1 VSRPSTVH
9 RRAWIACLLV
19 ALCSFGAARMAHA
32 DCVDQALKAKLIQEK
47 RGRRADER
55 DFVKAARHELTLQG
69 GYYVSDL
76 VDGTF
81 LVGAAYTYHLTEDAA
96 IEASFGYSQVRSS
109 VAARLERDR
118 GVSVL
123 PKEDRVYLVFTDL
136 VWSPVHGKMRVFAD
150 SIIHFDLYGAAG
162 VGIIDNAT
170 SFGAAGQFGL
180 GSKIFLSK
188 SWAVRLDVRDQLYK
202 QQILSV
208 RQYVQD
214 FSLTLGVSVFLPTRL

>member
-1 VSRPSTVH
+1 M
-9 RRAWIACLLV
+9 RRALALLV
-19 ALCSFGAARMAHA
+19 VLLAARTAWA
-32 DCVDQALKAKLIQEK
+32 DCVDEALKAKLIQEK

-55 DFVKAARHELTLQG
+55 DFVKAARHELTAQG

-76 VDGTF
+76 LDGTF
-81 LVGAAYTYHLTEDAA
+81 VVGAAYTYHLTEDAG

-123 PKEDRVYLVFTDL
+123 PREDRVYLVFTDL

-150 SIIHFDLYGAAG
+150 SIIHFDIYGAAG

-180 GSKIFLSK
+180 GSKIFLSP

>member
-1 VSRPSTVH
+1 M
-9 RRAWIACLLV
+9 RALAAALLL
-19 ALCSFGAARMAHA
+19 LCCARAQA
-32 DCVDQALKAKLIQEK
+32 DCVDEVEKKKLIEAK

-55 DFVKAARHELTLQG
+55 DFVKAARHELTALG

-76 VDGTF
+76 LDGTF
-81 LVGAAYTYHLTEDAA
+81 VVGAAYTYHLTEDAA
-96 IEASFGYSQVRSS
+96 IEASFGYSRVRSS

-118 GVSVL
+118 GVQVL

-136 VWSPVHGKMRVFAD
+136 VWSPVHGKMRFFAD
-150 SIIHFDLYGAAG
+150 SIVHFDIHGAVG

-180 GSKIFLSK
+180 GTKVFLGK

-214 FSLTLGVSVFLPTRL
+214 ISLTLGVSVFLPPRL

>member
-1 VSRPSTVH
+1 VKRLLV
-9 RRAWIACLLV
+9 CLL
-19 ALCSFGAARMAHA
+19 LAAGSTASA
-32 DCVDQALKAKLIQEK
+32 DCVDPVEKAKLIAQK

-55 DFVKAARHELTLQG
+55 DFVKTARHELTVQG

-76 VDGTF
+76 LDGTF
-81 LVGAAYTYHLTEDAA
+81 VVGGAYTYHLTEDAA
-96 IEASFGYSQVRSS
+96 IEASFGYSRVSSS
-109 VAARLERDR
+109 VAARLEQDR
-118 GVSVL
+118 GVTIL
-123 PKEDRVYLVFTDL
+123 PKQDRVYLVFTDL
-136 VWSPVHGKMRVFAD
+136 IWSPVHGKMRMFAD
-150 SIIHFDLYGAAG
+150 SIIHFDIYGAAG

-180 GSKIFLSK
+180 GSKIFLSP

-208 RQYVQD
+208 RQYVND

>member
-1 VSRPSTVH
+1 LK
-9 RRAWIACLLV
+9 RRSLGILLAAV
-19 ALCSFGAARMAHA
+19 LSAHAARA
-32 DCVDQALKAKLIQEK
+32 DCVDPVEKAKLIAEK

-76 VDGTF
+76 LDGTYV
-81 LVGAAYTYHLTEDAA
+81 VGGAYTYHLTEDAG
-96 IEASFGYSQVRSS
+96 IEASFSFSQVRSS
-109 VAARLERDR
+109 VASRLERDR
-118 GVSVL
+118 GVMVL
-123 PKEDRVYLVFTDL
+123 PKQDRVYLVFTDL
-136 VWSPVHGKMRVFAD
+136 IWSPVHGKMRVFAD
-150 SIIHFDLYGAAG
+150 SIVHFDLFGAVG

-170 SFGAAGQFGL
+170 SYGAAGQFGL
-180 GSKIFLSK
+180 GSKIFLSR

>member
-1 VSRPSTVH
+1 V
-9 RRAWIACLLV
+9 RRALVVLVLL
-19 ALCSFGAARMAHA
+19 AARASFG
-32 DCVDQALKAKLIQEK
+32 DCVDPVEKAKLIAEK

-55 DFVKAARHELTLQG
+55 DFVKTARHELTAQG

-76 VDGTF
+76 LDGTYV
-81 LVGAAYTYHLTEDAA
+81 VGAAYTYHLTEDAG
-96 IEASFGYSQVRSS
+96 IEASFGYSNVRSS
-109 VAARLERDR
+109 VAARLEHDR
-118 GVSVL
+118 GVTIL
-123 PKEDRVYLVFTDL
+123 PKQDRVYLVFTDL
-136 VWSPVHGKMRVFAD
+136 IWSPVHGKMRMFAD
-150 SIIHFDLYGAAG
+150 SIIHFDIYGAAG

-180 GSKIFLSK
+180 GTKIFLSP

-208 RQYVQD
+208 RQYVND

>member
-1 VSRPSTVH
+1 MK
-9 RRAWIACLLV
+9 RALFV
-19 ALCSFGAARMAHA
+19 AVMMLCSVRAFG
-32 DCVDQALKAKLIQEK
+32 DCVDPVERAKLIAEK

-55 DFVKAARHELTLQG
+55 DFVKAARHELTVQG

-76 VDGTF
+76 LDGTF
-81 LVGAAYTYHLTEDAA
+81 VVGAAYTYHLTEDAG
-96 IEASFGYSQVRSS
+96 IEASFAYSQVRSS
-109 VAARLERDR
+109 VAARLEQDR
-118 GVSVL
+118 GVTVL
-123 PKEDRVYLVFTDL
+123 PKEDRVYLAFTDL

-150 SIIHFDLYGAAG
+150 SIIHFDLFGAAG

-170 SFGAAGQFGL
+170 SFGVAGQVGL

-188 SWAVRLDVRDQLYK
+188 SWAIRLDVRDQIYK

>member
-1 VSRPSTVH
+1 MTRLL
-9 RRAWIACLLV
+9 ALLV
-19 ALCSFGAARMAHA
+19 VMSAAHAALA
-32 DCVDQALKAKLIQEK
+32 DCVDPVEKAKLIAEK
-47 RGRRADER
+47 RGRRTDER
-55 DFVKAARHELTLQG
+55 DFVKSARHELTAQG

-76 VDGTF
+76 LDGTF
-81 LVGAAYTYHLTEDAA
+81 VVGAAYTYHLTEDAG
-96 IEASFGYSQVRSS
+96 IEASFAFSQVRSS
-109 VAARLERDR
+109 VEARLERDR
-118 GVSVL
+118 GVTVL

-136 VWSPVHGKMRVFAD
+136 VWSPIHGKMRMFAD
-150 SIIHFDLYGAAG
+150 SIVHFDIYGAAG

-180 GSKIFLSK
+180 GTKVFFGK
-188 SWAVRLDVRDQLYK
+188 SWALRLDVRDQLYK

>member
-1 VSRPSTVH
+1 MKRLLV
-9 RRAWIACLLV
+9 CLL
-19 ALCSFGAARMAHA
+19 LAAGSTASA
-32 DCVDQALKAKLIQEK
+32 DCVDPVEKAKLIAQK

-55 DFVKAARHELTLQG
+55 DFVKTARHELTVQG

-76 VDGTF
+76 LDGTF
-81 LVGAAYTYHLTEDAA
+81 VVGGAYTYHLTEDAA
-96 IEASFGYSQVRSS
+96 IEASFGYSRVSSS
-109 VAARLERDR
+109 VAARLEQDR
-118 GVSVL
+118 GVTIL
-123 PKEDRVYLVFTDL
+123 PKQDRVYLVFTDL
-136 VWSPVHGKMRVFAD
+136 IWSPVHGKMRMFAD
-150 SIIHFDLYGAAG
+150 SIIHFDIYGAAG

-180 GSKIFLSK
+180 GTKIFLSP

-208 RQYVQD
+208 RQYVND